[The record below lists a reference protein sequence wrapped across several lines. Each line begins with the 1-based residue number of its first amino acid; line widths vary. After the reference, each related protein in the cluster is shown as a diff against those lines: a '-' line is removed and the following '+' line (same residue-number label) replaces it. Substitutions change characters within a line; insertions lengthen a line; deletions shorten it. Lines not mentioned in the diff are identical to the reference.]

1 MKPFAVLTALLLVT
15 AELSAAPTTQPLD
28 LLIRH
33 GKIIDGSGNAWFYGD
48 VAVASGRIV
57 AIGDLHDRAAATEID
72 AENRLVI
79 APGFIDVHTHADS
92 DLHRQPQAENFIRD
106 GVPTI
111 GTGHVGHG

>member
-1 MKPFAVLTALLLVT
+1 MRQLVVLVALFIPFAYAL
-15 AELSAAPTTQPLD
+15 AAPATQPVD

-48 VAVASGRIV
+48 VAIASGKIV
-57 AIGDLHDRAAATEID
+57 AIGDLHDRTATKEID
-72 AENRLVI
+72 AENRLVV

-106 GVPTI
+106 GFTTI
-111 GTGHVGHG
+111 